1 MRLNID
7 VTMEYQLE
15 DPMVFL
21 TIEAADTDGQIV
33 IDQQLDVQ
41 NATLSWVDGEEGLGQ
56 RVWARVGGE
65 VMRLHYRALVDVT
78 RSDIPLAGLQAA
90 ARETLPGSVITFL
103 RPSRFC
109 QSDLFTS
116 FVDRQFGYLDGG
128 DKIAAIRDWVADEM
142 TYVPGSSHAGTTVLD
157 TFAAREGVCRDYAHM
172 VCALARAA
180 DIPARY
186 AAVYGLGVTPPDFH
200 AVAQVW
206 LDGAWH
212 LVDSTRMCTP
222 EDLVVIAVG
231 RDACDIAFMET
242 GAFANMVAQDV
253 SVIAVPEG

>member
-21 TIEAADTDGQIV
+21 AIEAAETEGQSV
-33 IDQQLDVQ
+33 IQHRLDVQ
-41 NATLSWVDGEEGLGQ
+41 NATLSWVDGEEGVGQ
-56 RVWARVGGE
+56 RVWARVDQD
-65 VMRLHYRALVDVT
+65 VMRLHYLATVDVT
-78 RSDIPLAGLQAA
+78 RQNSPLEGLPATPRQD
-90 ARETLPGSVITFL
+90 LPGSVISFL

-109 QSDLFTS
+109 QSDMFTQ
-116 FVDRQFGYLDGG
+116 FADRQFGYLDGG
-128 DKIAAIRDWVADEM
+128 DKIAAIRDWVAAEM

-157 TFAAREGVCRDYAHM
+157 TFAAREGVCRDYTHL

-212 LVDSTRMCTP
+212 LVDATGMCTP
-222 EDLVVIAVG
+222 DTLVVIAVG

-242 GAFANMVAQDV
+242 GAFASMIAQEV
-253 SVIAVPEG
+253 SVIAL

>member
-1 MRLNID
+1 MRLSID

-21 TIEAADTDGQIV
+21 AIEAAETDGQTLLS
-33 IDQQLDVQ
+33 QQLDVQ

-56 RVWARVGGE
+56 RVWACVDAD
-65 VMRLHYRALVDVT
+65 VMRLHYQALVQIT
-78 RSDIPLAGLQAA
+78 RPHPALEGLPATPRHA
-90 ARETLPGSVITFL
+90 LPGSVISFL

-109 QSDLFTS
+109 QSDMFTQ

-128 DKIAAIRDWVADEM
+128 DKIAAIRDWVADQM
-142 TYVPGSSHAGTTVLD
+142 AYVPGSSHAGTTVLD
-157 TFAAREGVCRDYAHM
+157 TFAAREGVCRDYTHM

-206 LDGAWH
+206 LDGEWH
-212 LVDSTRMCTP
+212 LVDATRMCTP

-242 GAFANMVAQDV
+242 GAFASLISQEV
-253 SVIAVPEG
+253 SVLAVPEG